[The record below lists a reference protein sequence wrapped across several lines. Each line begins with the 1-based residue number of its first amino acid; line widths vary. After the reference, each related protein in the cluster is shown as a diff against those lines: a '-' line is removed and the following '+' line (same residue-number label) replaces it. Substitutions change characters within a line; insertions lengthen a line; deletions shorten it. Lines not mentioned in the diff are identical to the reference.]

1 MTEASASVCLI
12 LATALI
18 MIKFLKSNVK
28 PKESIIFSQIQ
39 ITLASFVNLFFRIQA
54 VVSVRKTQ
62 EDRS

>member
-28 PKESIIFSQIQ
+28 PKESILFSQIQ